1 MKPLRVT
8 IAPNGRMVL
17 PAQLRERRG
26 LRDGGTMLER
36 IENGIIQLEP
46 LSAALMR
53 ARKAVRKYIPEGVS
67 LSEDLSANANRRRRW
82 RSERRLLINCRI

>member
-17 PAQLRERRG
+17 PAQLRDRLG
-26 LRDGGTMLER
+26 LRDGGTMLAR

-53 ARKAVRKYIPEGVS
+53 ARKTVRKYIPEGVS
-67 LSEDLSANANRRRRW
+67 LSDDLIR
-82 RSERRLLINCRI
+82 ERRQAVMEE